1 MRYEN
6 RDMRYENSPLKRR
19 DCRTPLPEKIGTK
32 CGSRGDRQ
40 WIPTAV
46 GRNCQGCVDGTLRSK
61 HIRSKHRTSA
71 EHTSRPD
78 NSGLKHIRGYLLSL
92 FLILVISTSALSQ
105 DTSPIERPAELRV
118 LESYFQIA
126 IEQNPELASL
136 RRNVEAQKQRAPQ
149 VRSLPNPE
157 VSIGFYLN
165 PDMDTDLP
173 GRFSAGAMQMFPWF
187 GTLDT
192 RGNVE
197 ESIGEAMTHSLT
209 ARQLRILREIQD
221 LWFEYFRLNH
231 HVHVNR
237 DILQIIK
244 DLQSLVEARYESG
257 RAGQSDLLRLQME
270 EERIMNTIDKLED
283 EKNPRREE
291 FNALLN
297 RDSGDNIEVPAR
309 LPKRMLAWTKDEL
322 FEIAQARHPGFR
334 RLEAQRNQYRNEAEL
349 ARLEGRPSFGL
360 GLEYTGRDF
369 GMMSMMDLDPIF
381 AGMATIRIPMYRG
394 KYKAQ
399 KKEAQL
405 RLRAT
410 DHLETDLTNRLQ
422 SDIEK
427 AMKRLRD
434 GQREYQLISEEL
446 LPRSEQ
452 ILELL
457 SDEYG
462 TGQVRFDEILQVLRE
477 LLALENEKVEALAE
491 QNKAMAEVEQLI
503 ANELQV
509 LE

>member
-1 MRYEN
+1 MSEKAKVKS
-6 RDMRYENSPLKRR
+6 EKK
-19 DCRTPLPEKIGTK
+19 TPL
-32 CGSRGDRQ
+32 SRGDRQ
-40 WIPTAV
+40 WSV
-46 GRNCQGCVDGTLRSK
+46 QRNCQGCVDG
-61 HIRSKHRTSA
+61 RTSGVRTHSRLHA
-71 EHTSRPD
+71 PSEHTPHSTNHPPA
-78 NSGLKHIRGYLLSL
+78 GGFCIRFSPLGRGFIGTLLI
-92 FLILVISTSALSQ
+92 FLILVIPTFAQ
-105 DTSPIERPAELRV
+105 DKSPIKRPGELRI

-136 RRNVEAQKQRAPQ
+136 KKNVEAQRQRAPQ
-149 VRSLPNPE
+149 VRSLPDPE

-165 PDMDTDLP
+165 PDMEADLAS
-173 GRFSAGAMQMFPWF
+173 RFSAGVMQMFPWF

-197 ESIGEAMTHSLT
+197 ESISEAMNHSLT
-209 ARQLRILREIQD
+209 ARQLNILREIQD

-231 HVHVNR
+231 HVHVNM
-237 DILQIIK
+237 DILNIVR
-244 DLQSLVEARYESG
+244 DLQSLLEARYESG

-270 EERIMNTIDKLED
+270 EQRILNTIDKLED

-297 RDSGDNIEVPAR
+297 REPGDEIEVPAR
-309 LPKRMLAWTKDEL
+309 LPERMAAWSKDEL
-322 FEIAQARHPGFR
+322 FEFAQNRHPGFS

-360 GLEYTGRDF
+360 GLEYTGSDF

-381 AGMATIRIPMYRG
+381 AGMATIRIPIYRG
-394 KYKAQ
+394 KYRAQ

-405 RLRAT
+405 QIQAT
-410 DHLETDLTNRLQ
+410 DHLETDLTNRLH

-434 GQREYQLISEEL
+434 GQREYLLISEEL

-452 ILELL
+452 VLELL
-457 SDEYG
+457 SEEYG
-462 TGQVRFDEILQVLRE
+462 TGQVRFDELLQVLRE

-491 QNKAMAEVEQLI
+491 QNKAMAEIEQLI

-509 LE
+509 ID

>member
-1 MRYEN
+1 MVN
-6 RDMRYENSPLKRR
+6 
-19 DCRTPLPEKIGTK
+19 
-32 CGSRGDRQ
+32 
-40 WIPTAV
+40 PTFA
-46 GRNCQGCVDGTLRSK
+46 QQ
-61 HIRSKHRTSA
+61 
-71 EHTSRPD
+71 
-78 NSGLKHIRGYLLSL
+78 SG
-92 FLILVISTSALSQ
+92 
-105 DTSPIERPAELRV
+105 PIERPAELRV

-126 IEQNPELASL
+126 IEQNQELASL
-136 RRNVEAQKQRAPQ
+136 RRNVEAQRQQAPQ
-149 VRSLPNPE
+149 VRSLPDPE

-165 PDMDTDLP
+165 PDMKSDITD
-173 GRFSAGAMQMFPWF
+173 RFSAGAMQTFPWF

-197 ESIGEAMTHSLT
+197 KSISDAMNHSLT
-209 ARQLRILREIQD
+209 ARQLNILREIQD

-237 DILQIIK
+237 DILQIVR
-244 DLQSLVEARYESG
+244 DLQAQVEARYESG
-257 RAGQSDLLRLQME
+257 RAGQADLLRLQME
-270 EERIMNTIDKLED
+270 EQRILNTIEELED

-297 RDSGDNIEVPAR
+297 RDSGDEIEVPAR
-309 LPKRMLAWTKDEL
+309 LPERMLAWTKDEL

-334 RLEAQRNQYRNEAEL
+334 RLEAQRTQYSNEAEL

-360 GLEYTGRDF
+360 GLEYTGSDF
-369 GMMSMMDLDPIF
+369 GMMSMMDLDPIL
-381 AGMATIRIPMYRG
+381 AGMVTIRIPMYRG

-399 KKEAQL
+399 QKEAQL

-410 DHLETDLTNRLQ
+410 DHLETDLANRLQ

-434 GQREYQLISEEL
+434 GQREHQLISDEL

-452 ILELL
+452 VLELL

-491 QNKAMAEVEQLI
+491 QNKALAEIEQLI
-503 ANELQV
+503 ANELQIM
-509 LE
+509 EYPIDHQKEMYKQTGNQ